1 MRRSVLGNG
10 GDISITISRRLPKH
24 RDARAKDIICAYSER
39 GVSMNGQSKIRKWI
53 KRYKAP
59 YLFISPFFILF
70 LLFQLIPMVQSFYYS
85 FTDFDGMHTPEFV
98 GLKNYINLFKAENY
112 AFWDSLRNTVIY
124 WIVCSIF
131 IIVLAF
137 VTAMLLNHEKLK
149 GKGFIKTATFL
160 PYICASIAIALV
172 FNMLFDYN
180 SGLINDI
187 LTRLGLEKVGWLTT
201 SKYARIPVIIL
212 FCWRSIPWY
221 SIIILSGLLNI
232 PGDYY
237 ESATI
242 DGGNFAQKFF
252 YITLPLMKNV
262 LFFCL
267 ITTTSDTWKM
277 FNESY
282 ILKGPA
288 YSNATLFQY
297 MYENAFKLFD
307 LGYSSAIGYV
317 LAMVM
322 IVISIVQFIARR
334 RQGEN
339 D

>member
-1 MRRSVLGNG
+1 ME
-10 GDISITISRRLPKH
+10 
-24 RDARAKDIICAYSER
+24 AKPPHVVQAGRTGRMGRYDER
-39 GVSMNGQSKIRKWI
+39 GVLMNRQSKIRTWI
-53 KRYKAP
+53 KKYKTP

-70 LLFQLIPMVQSFYYS
+70 LLFQLIPMVQSFCYS
-85 FTDFDGMHTPEFV
+85 FTDYDGMHTPEFI
-98 GLKNYINLFKAENY
+98 GLKNYINLFKGGNY
-112 AFWDSLRNTVIY
+112 AFWDSLGNTVIY
-124 WIVCSIF
+124 WIACSIF
-131 IIVLAF
+131 IILFAF
-137 VTAMLLNHEKLK
+137 GIALLLNRDKLK
-149 GKGFIKTATFL
+149 GRAFIKTATFL
-160 PYICASIAIALV
+160 PYVCASIAIALV

-187 LTRLGLEKVGWLTT
+187 LSRLGFGKIGWLTT
-201 SKYARIPVIIL
+201 SKFARVPVIIL

-232 PGDYY
+232 PADYY
-237 ESATI
+237 EAATI
-242 DGGNFAQKFF
+242 DGGNRIQKFA

-297 MYENAFKLFD
+297 MHENAFKLFD
-307 LGYSSAIGYV
+307 LGYAAAIGYI

-322 IVISIVQFIARR
+322 IVISAVQFVFRR
-334 RQGEN
+334 RQGDN
-339 D
+339 Y